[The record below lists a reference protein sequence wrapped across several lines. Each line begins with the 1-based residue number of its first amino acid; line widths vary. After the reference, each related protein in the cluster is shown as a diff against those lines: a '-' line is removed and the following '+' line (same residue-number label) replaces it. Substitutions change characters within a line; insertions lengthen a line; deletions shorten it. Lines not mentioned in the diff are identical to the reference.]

1 MHGRP
6 FFFVLCLVA
15 VACPLSAAAGFRKE
29 SQGPAFDGRTAAEW
43 LERASE
49 QMNIRMPG
57 SAPFHLKVAFHAYPG
72 WEVLGPKEKPQVIT
86 GDGTYE
92 ETWLAPHKWRREVTL
107 GDYHAIEV
115 ESDKGRKM
123 QASSDYEPSRVLM
136 LLTTLY
142 EPALRWLLPGESGI
156 YRTEKWSIGP
166 VSVAGVPLVELRSS
180 FSMTERSPFI
190 VHNEFYFLPEGALV
204 LEKTAG
210 ILTSWLND
218 VSFSGKI
225 VPRKITI
232 EAPGQKPGSSSRDL
246 LTASVTINPAGPT
259 LPAAFD
265 LPGPPA
271 SPASTL
277 RPLLDRVDELPRI
290 LNQPPPL
297 HHDERV
303 QMMGTVD
310 RNGTVHELEVI
321 EVENA
326 IDLYQIVLEGKSMK
340 YVPAE
345 IDGSPCEVAL
355 PLNIM
360 IENHTDY

>member
-1 MHGRP
+1 MRGLL
-6 FFFVLCLVA
+6 FWFLVLVTIPCGGGA
-15 VACPLSAAAGFRKE
+15 ASALDNQSE
-29 SQGPAFDGRTAAEW
+29 GPAFDGRTAAEW

-72 WEVLGPKEKPQVIT
+72 WEVLGPKEKPQVMT

-107 GDYHAIEV
+107 GDYQAIEV

-136 LLTTLY
+136 LLTALY
-142 EPALRWLLPGESGI
+142 EPAPRRLLPGESGV

-166 VSVAGVPLVELRSS
+166 VSVAGVPLVELLSS
-180 FSMTERSPFI
+180 FSMTERSPFV
-190 VHNEFYFLPEGALV
+190 VHNEFYFLTEGALV

-210 ILTSWLND
+210 ILTSRLDD

-246 LTASVTINPAGPT
+246 LTASITINPAGP
-259 LPAAFD
+259 ADSADFD

-271 SPASTL
+271 NPAMTL
-277 RPLLDRVDELPRI
+277 RPLADRVEELPQM
-290 LNQPPPL
+290 LTHPSSL

-303 QMMGTVD
+303 QMLATVD
-310 RNGTVHELEVI
+310 RSGTVREVEVI
-321 EVENA
+321 KVENA
-326 IDLYQIVLEGKSMK
+326 EDLDQIVLEGRRLR
-340 YVPAE
+340 YLPAKIE
-345 IDGSPCEVAL
+345 GSPCEVL
-355 PLNIM
+355 FPLNIM
-360 IENHTDY
+360 EENHTDY